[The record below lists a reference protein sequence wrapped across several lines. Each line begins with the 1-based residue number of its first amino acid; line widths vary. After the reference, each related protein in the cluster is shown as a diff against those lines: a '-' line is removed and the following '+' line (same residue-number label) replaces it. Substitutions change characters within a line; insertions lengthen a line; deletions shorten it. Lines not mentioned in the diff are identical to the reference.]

1 MSFDFGFP
9 RQRLPLSSKTKAWR
23 KRCVDWGA
31 DKSIGDNN
39 PVRKSM
45 RHKMINYDLLNGKIH
60 MEDMMSIVNP
70 DRVDA
75 SYIPSSIQHFP
86 IMNSKLNVLRGEE
99 SRRVFDYRVIVT
111 NPDAVSEIEME
122 KRDALNQALQQA
134 VMDSSMSE
142 DDFNARIQEISD
154 YFNYNY
160 QDSRELRANCILN
173 HYWKEY
179 NMPLMFNKGFVDGY
193 CVGEEMYR
201 CDIVGGEPVIEQVN
215 PRVINIYMNS
225 YSSRV
230 EDADIIVI
238 ENWMSPSMVIDIYNE
253 QLTSNE
259 VKAIEDACC
268 ASDQDEES
276 GYVSD
281 SEEAARG
288 FIRLTEGYQ
297 SPEERY
303 DNNDFVSAS
312 VLFGDESVHS
322 LSPYDHNGNIR
333 VVHVYWKSRRKVKK
347 VKSYNP
353 VTGEEEYNLYPET
366 YICDKDKGEEEQ
378 SIWINQAWEG
388 TKIGKDIYVSMRP
401 RPVQYNSMSNPSRCH
416 FGIVGSIYNITGDK
430 PFSLVDIM
438 KPYSYYYDIIH
449 DRLNK
454 LIGRNWGKILQL
466 DLAKVPEGW
475 DVDKWMYFAKV
486 NSIAVVDSFKEGNK
500 GAATGKLAGGLNN
513 ASTGVI
519 DLELGNSIQQHIN
532 LLEYIKS
539 EMSEVAGISKQREG
553 QISNRETVGG
563 VERATLQSSH
573 ITEWLFI
580 IHDDVKKRAM
590 ECFLE
595 TAKIA
600 LRGRSKKFQYILPDN
615 AIKVIDIDGDE
626 FAECDYGIVVD
637 NSSDIQQLKSQ
648 IDTLAQAALQNQLL
662 SFSTLMRIY
671 SSCSLS
677 EKVRLIERDEK
688 QRQQQAEQAEQRQ
701 LQAQQQIAQMQQQ
714 QKQVEMQLEDS
725 LNQRDNETR
734 IVVAT
739 INSQSRQDGTQD
751 GIVEPS
757 EAERQSL
764 QEKIRQF
771 DERLK
776 LDRERLDFD
785 KSKSREELK
794 LKKKQIDK
802 PNKTVK

>member
-1 MSFDFGFP
+1 MSFDIGFP
-9 RQRLPLSSKTKAWR
+9 RQQLPFSSKTKAWR
-23 KRCVDWGA
+23 RRCVDWGA
-31 DKSIGDNN
+31 DRSIGDDN
-39 PVRKSM
+39 PIRKSM
-45 RHKMINYDLLNGKIH
+45 YHKMINYDLLNGKTHI
-60 MEDMMSIVNP
+60 EDMMNVINP
-70 DRVDA
+70 DRIDA
-75 SYIPSSIQHFP
+75 SYIPSSIQHYP

-99 SRRVFDYRVIVT
+99 SRRIFDYKVVVT
-111 NPDAVSEIEME
+111 NPTAISEIERE
-122 KRDALNQALQQA
+122 RRDALNQAMQQA
-134 VMDSSMSE
+134 VMDMSISQ
-142 DDFNARIQEISD
+142 DDFNSRIQEISD

-160 QDSRELRANCILN
+160 QDIRELRANCLLN
-173 HYWKEY
+173 HYVKEY

-193 CVGEEMYR
+193 CVGEEIYQ
-201 CDIVGGEPVIEQVN
+201 CDIVGGEPVITQVN
-215 PRVINIYMNS
+215 PRVINLYMSS
-225 YSSRV
+225 YSSKV
-230 EDADIIVI
+230 EDADIVVI
-238 ENWMSPSMVIDIYNE
+238 ENWWSPSRVIDVFCE
-253 QLTSNE
+253 QLTPNE
-259 VKAIEDACC
+259 VKRIEEAFTT
-268 ASDQDEES
+268 ETNGE
-276 GYVSD
+276 GISD
-281 SEEAARG
+281 SEESARG
-288 FIRLTEGYQ
+288 FIRITGGYQ
-297 SPEERY
+297 SPDERY
-303 DNNDFVSAS
+303 DNNDNISAS
-312 VLFGDESVHS
+312 VLFGDETVHS
-322 LSPYDHNGNIR
+322 LTPYDHNGNIR
-333 VVHVYWKSRRKVKK
+333 VVQVYWKSRRKVKK
-347 VKSYNP
+347 VKSYNA
-353 VTGEEEYNLYPET
+353 VTGEEEYNIYPET
-366 YICDKDKGEEEQ
+366 YICDKDRGEEEQ
-378 SIWINQAWEG
+378 TLWINQAWEG
-388 TKIGKDIYVSMRP
+388 TKIGKDIYVNMRP
-401 RPVQYNSMSNPSRCH
+401 RPIQYNSISNPSRCH

-438 KPYSYYYDIIH
+438 KPYSYYYDFIH

-454 LIGRNWGKILQL
+454 AIAKNWGKILQM
-466 DLAKVPEGW
+466 DIAKVPEGW

-600 LRGRSKKFQYILPDN
+600 LRGRSKKFQYILPDG
-615 AIKVIDIDGDE
+615 AMRVIDINGDE

-637 NSSDIQQLKSQ
+637 NSSEIQQLKSQ

-671 SSCSLS
+671 SSCSIS
-677 EKVRLIERDEK
+677 EKVRLIERDEQK
-688 QRQQQAEQAEQRQ
+688 RQQQAEQTQQQQ
-701 LQAQQQIAQMQQQ
+701 LQAQQQIAQMQQKE
-714 QKQVEMQLEDS
+714 KQAELQLEDAI
-725 LNQRDNETR
+725 NQRDNETK

-739 INSQSRQDGTQD
+739 ISAQSRQNGADD
-751 GIVEPS
+751 GIVEPDES
-757 EAERQSL
+757 ERRNL

-776 LDRERLDFD
+776 LDRERLEFD
-785 KSKSREELK
+785 KSKSREELR
-794 LKKKQIDK
+794 LKEKQINK

>member
-1 MSFDFGFP
+1 MSFDIGFP
-9 RQRLPLSSKTKAWR
+9 RQQLPFSSKTKAWR
-23 KRCVDWGA
+23 RRCVDWGA
-31 DKSIGDNN
+31 DRSIGDDN
-39 PVRKSM
+39 PIRKSM
-45 RHKMINYDLLNGKIH
+45 YHKMINYDLLNGKTHI
-60 MEDMMSIVNP
+60 EDMMNVINP
-70 DRVDA
+70 DRIDA
-75 SYIPSSIQHFP
+75 SYIPSSIQHYP

-99 SRRVFDYRVIVT
+99 SRRIFDYKVVVT
-111 NPDAVSEIEME
+111 NPTAISEIERE
-122 KRDALNQALQQA
+122 RRDALNQAMQQA
-134 VMDSSMSE
+134 VMDMSISQ
-142 DDFNARIQEISD
+142 DDFNSRIQEISD

-160 QDSRELRANCILN
+160 QDIRELRANCLLN
-173 HYWKEY
+173 HYVKEY

-193 CVGEEMYR
+193 CVGEEIYQ
-201 CDIVGGEPVIEQVN
+201 CDIVGGEPVITQVN
-215 PRVINIYMNS
+215 PRVINLYMSS
-225 YSSRV
+225 YSSKV
-230 EDADIIVI
+230 EDADIVVI
-238 ENWMSPSMVIDIYNE
+238 ENWWSPSRVIDVFCE
-253 QLTSNE
+253 QLTPNE
-259 VKAIEDACC
+259 VKRIEEAFTT
-268 ASDQDEES
+268 ETNGE
-276 GYVSD
+276 GISD
-281 SEEAARG
+281 SEESARG
-288 FIRLTEGYQ
+288 FIRITGGYQ
-297 SPEERY
+297 SPDERY
-303 DNNDFVSAS
+303 DNNDNISAS
-312 VLFGDESVHS
+312 VLFGDETVHS
-322 LSPYDHNGNIR
+322 LTPYDHNGNIR
-333 VVHVYWKSRRKVKK
+333 VVQVYWKSRRKVKK
-347 VKSYNP
+347 VKSYNA
-353 VTGEEEYNLYPET
+353 VTGEEEYNIYPET
-366 YICDKDKGEEEQ
+366 YICDKDRGEEEQ
-378 SIWINQAWEG
+378 TLWINQAWEG
-388 TKIGKDIYVSMRP
+388 TKIGKDIYVNMRP
-401 RPVQYNSMSNPSRCH
+401 RPIQYNSMSNPSRCH

-438 KPYSYYYDIIH
+438 KPYSYYYDFIH

-454 LIGRNWGKILQL
+454 AIAKNWGKILQM
-466 DLAKVPEGW
+466 DIAKVPEGW

-600 LRGRSKKFQYILPDN
+600 LRGRSKKFQYILPDG
-615 AIKVIDIDGDE
+615 AMRVIDIDGDE

-637 NSSDIQQLKSQ
+637 NSSEIQQLKSQ

-671 SSCSLS
+671 SSCSIS
-677 EKVRLIERDEK
+677 EKVRLIERDEQK
-688 QRQQQAEQAEQRQ
+688 RQQQAEQTQQQQ

-714 QKQVEMQLEDS
+714 EKQAELQLEDAI
-725 LNQRDNETR
+725 NQRDNETK

-739 INSQSRQDGTQD
+739 ISAQSRQNGADD
-751 GIVEPS
+751 GIVEPDES
-757 EAERQSL
+757 ERRNL

-776 LDRERLDFD
+776 LDRERLEFD
-785 KSKSREELK
+785 KSKSREELR
-794 LKKKQIDK
+794 LKEKQINK

>member
-1 MSFDFGFP
+1 MSFDIGFP
-9 RQRLPLSSKTKAWR
+9 RQQLPFSSKTKAWR
-23 KRCVDWGA
+23 RRCVDWGA
-31 DKSIGDNN
+31 DRSIGDDN
-39 PVRKSM
+39 PIRKSM
-45 RHKMINYDLLNGKIH
+45 YHKMINYDLLNGKTHI
-60 MEDMMSIVNP
+60 EDMMNVINP
-70 DRVDA
+70 DRIDA
-75 SYIPSSIQHFP
+75 SYIPSSIQHYP

-99 SRRVFDYRVIVT
+99 SRRIFDYKVVVT
-111 NPDAVSEIEME
+111 NPTAISEIERE
-122 KRDALNQALQQA
+122 RRDALNQAMQHA
-134 VMDSSMSE
+134 VMDMSISQ
-142 DDFNARIQEISD
+142 DDFNSRIQEISD

-160 QDSRELRANCILN
+160 QDIRELRANCLLN
-173 HYWKEY
+173 HYVKEY

-193 CVGEEMYR
+193 CVGEEIYQ
-201 CDIVGGEPVIEQVN
+201 CDIVGGEPVITQVN
-215 PRVINIYMNS
+215 PRVINLYMSS
-225 YSSRV
+225 YSSKV
-230 EDADIIVI
+230 EDADIVVI
-238 ENWMSPSMVIDIYNE
+238 ENWWSPSRVIDVFCE
-253 QLTSNE
+253 QLTPNE
-259 VKAIEDACC
+259 VKRIEEAFTTETNGEDI
-268 ASDQDEES
+268 
-276 GYVSD
+276 SD
-281 SEEAARG
+281 SEESARG
-288 FIRLTEGYQ
+288 FIRITDGYH
-297 SPEERY
+297 SPDERY
-303 DNNDFVSAS
+303 DNNDNISAS
-312 VLFGDESVHS
+312 VLFGDETVHS
-322 LSPYDHNGNIR
+322 LTPYDHNGNIR
-333 VVHVYWKSRRKVKK
+333 VVQVYWKSRRKVKK
-347 VKSYNP
+347 VKSYNA
-353 VTGEEEYNLYPET
+353 VTGEEEYNIYPET
-366 YICDKDKGEEEQ
+366 YICDKDRGEEEQ
-378 SIWINQAWEG
+378 TLWINQAWEG
-388 TKIGKDIYVSMRP
+388 TKIGKDIYVNMRP
-401 RPVQYNSMSNPSRCH
+401 RPIQYNSISNPSRCH

-438 KPYSYYYDIIH
+438 KPYSYYYDFIH

-454 LIGRNWGKILQL
+454 AIAKNWGKILQM
-466 DLAKVPEGW
+466 DIAKVPEGW

-600 LRGRSKKFQYILPDN
+600 LRGRSKKFQYILP
-615 AIKVIDIDGDE
+615 AGAMRVIDIAGDE

-637 NSSDIQQLKSQ
+637 NSSEIQQLKSQ

-671 SSCSLS
+671 SSCSIS
-677 EKVRLIERDEK
+677 EKVRLIERDEQK
-688 QRQQQAEQAEQRQ
+688 RQQQAEQTQQQQ

-714 QKQVEMQLEDS
+714 EKQAELQLEDAI
-725 LNQRDNETR
+725 NQRDNETK

-739 INSQSRQDGTQD
+739 ISAQSRQNGAGD
-751 GIVEPS
+751 GIVEPDES
-757 EAERQSL
+757 ERRNL

-776 LDRERLDFD
+776 LDRERLEFD
-785 KSKSREELK
+785 KSKSREELR
-794 LKKKQIDK
+794 LKEKQINK

>member
-1 MSFDFGFP
+1 MSFDIGFP
-9 RQRLPLSSKTKAWR
+9 RQQLPFSSKTKAWR
-23 KRCVDWGA
+23 RRCVDWGA
-31 DKSIGDNN
+31 DRSIGDDN
-39 PVRKSM
+39 PIRKSM
-45 RHKMINYDLLNGKIH
+45 YHKMINYDLLNGKTHI
-60 MEDMMSIVNP
+60 EDMMNVINP
-70 DRVDA
+70 DRIDA
-75 SYIPSSIQHFP
+75 SYIPSSIQHYP

-99 SRRVFDYRVIVT
+99 SRRIFDYKVVVT
-111 NPDAVSEIEME
+111 NPTAISEIERE
-122 KRDALNQALQQA
+122 RRDALNQAMQQA
-134 VMDSSMSE
+134 VMDMSISQ
-142 DDFNARIQEISD
+142 DDFNSRIQEISD

-160 QDSRELRANCILN
+160 QDIRELRANCLLN
-173 HYWKEY
+173 HYVKEY

-193 CVGEEMYR
+193 CVGEEIYQ
-201 CDIVGGEPVIEQVN
+201 CDIVGGEPVITQVN
-215 PRVINIYMNS
+215 PRVINLYMSS
-225 YSSRV
+225 YSSKV
-230 EDADIIVI
+230 EDADIVVI
-238 ENWMSPSMVIDIYNE
+238 ENWWSPSRVIDVFCE
-253 QLTSNE
+253 QLTPNE
-259 VKAIEDACC
+259 VKRIEEAFTT
-268 ASDQDEES
+268 ETNGE
-276 GYVSD
+276 GISD
-281 SEEAARG
+281 SEESARG
-288 FIRLTEGYQ
+288 FIRITGGYQ
-297 SPEERY
+297 SPDERY
-303 DNNDFVSAS
+303 DNNDNISAS
-312 VLFGDESVHS
+312 VLFGDETVHS
-322 LSPYDHNGNIR
+322 LTPYDHNGNIR
-333 VVHVYWKSRRKVKK
+333 VVQVYWKSRRKVKK
-347 VKSYNP
+347 VKSYNA
-353 VTGEEEYNLYPET
+353 VTGEEEYNIYPET
-366 YICDKDKGEEEQ
+366 YICDKDRGEEEQ
-378 SIWINQAWEG
+378 TLWINQAWEG
-388 TKIGKDIYVSMRP
+388 TKIGKDIYVNMRP
-401 RPVQYNSMSNPSRCH
+401 RPIQYNSISNPSRCH

-438 KPYSYYYDIIH
+438 KPYSYYYDFIH

-454 LIGRNWGKILQL
+454 AIAKNWGKILQM
-466 DLAKVPEGW
+466 DIAKVPEGW

-600 LRGRSKKFQYILPDN
+600 LRGRSKKFQYILPDG
-615 AIKVIDIDGDE
+615 AMRVIDINGDE

-637 NSSDIQQLKSQ
+637 NSSEIQQLKSQ

-671 SSCSLS
+671 SSCSIS
-677 EKVRLIERDEK
+677 EKVRLIERDEQK
-688 QRQQQAEQAEQRQ
+688 RQQQAEQTQQQQ
-701 LQAQQQIAQMQQQ
+701 LQAQQQIAQMQQKE
-714 QKQVEMQLEDS
+714 KQAELQLEDAI
-725 LNQRDNETR
+725 NQRDNETK

-739 INSQSRQDGTQD
+739 ISAQSRQNGADD
-751 GIVEPS
+751 GIVEPDES
-757 EAERQSL
+757 ERRNL

-776 LDRERLDFD
+776 LDRERLEFD
-785 KSKSREELK
+785 KSKSRDELR
-794 LKKKQIDK
+794 LKEKQINK

>member
-1 MSFDFGFP
+1 MSFDIGFP
-9 RQRLPLSSKTKAWR
+9 RQQLPFSSKTKAWR
-23 KRCVDWGA
+23 RRCVDWGA
-31 DKSIGDNN
+31 DRSIGDDN

-45 RHKMINYDLLNGKIH
+45 YHKMINYDLLNGKTHI
-60 MEDMMSIVNP
+60 EDMMSVVNP
-70 DRVDA
+70 DMIDA
-75 SYIPSSIQHFP
+75 SYIPSSIQHYP

-99 SRRVFDYRVIVT
+99 SRRVFDYKVVVT
-111 NPDAVSEIEME
+111 NPTAIGDIERDR
-122 KRDALNQALQQA
+122 RDALNQAMQQA
-134 VMDSSMSE
+134 VMDTAMSQ

-160 QDSRELRANCILN
+160 QDTRELRANCLLN
-173 HYWKEY
+173 HYVKEY

-193 CVGEEMYR
+193 CVGEEIYQ
-201 CDIVGGEPVIEQVN
+201 CDIVGGEPVITQVN
-215 PRVINIYMNS
+215 PRIINLYMSS

-230 EDADIIVI
+230 EDADIVVI
-238 ENWMSPSMVIDIYNE
+238 ENWWSPSRVIDVFSE
-253 QLTSNE
+253 QLKPDE
-259 VKAIEDACC
+259 VRRIEEAFTT
-268 ASDQDEES
+268 ETNGES
-276 GYVSD
+276 ISD
-281 SEEAARG
+281 SEESVRG
-288 FIRLTEGYQ
+288 FIRLTDGYQ

-303 DNNDFVSAS
+303 DNNDSISAS
-312 VLFGDESVHS
+312 VLFGDETVHS
-322 LSPYDHNGNIR
+322 LTPYDHNGNIR
-333 VVHVYWKSRRKVKK
+333 VVQVYWKSRRKVKK

-353 VTGEEEYNLYPET
+353 VTGEEEYNIYPET
-366 YICDKDKGEEEQ
+366 YICDKDRGEEERTL
-378 SIWINQAWEG
+378 WINQAWEG
-388 TKIGKDIYVSMRP
+388 TKIGKDIYVNMRP
-401 RPVQYNSMSNPSRCH
+401 RPIQYNSMSNPSRCH

-438 KPYSYYYDIIH
+438 KPYSYYYDFTH

-454 LIGRNWGKILQL
+454 IIAKNWGKILQM
-466 DLAKVPEGW
+466 DIAKVPEGW

-600 LRGRSKKFQYILPDN
+600 LRGRSKKFQYILPDG
-615 AIKVIDIDGDE
+615 AMRVIDVDGDE

-637 NSSDIQQLKSQ
+637 NSSDIQQLKAQ
-648 IDTLAQAALQNQLL
+648 IDTLAQAALQNRLL

-677 EKVRLIERDEK
+677 EKVRLIERDEQ
-688 QRQQQAEQAEQRQ
+688 QRQQQAEQTQQQQ

-714 QKQVEMQLEDS
+714 EKQIELQLEDT
-725 LNQRDNETR
+725 LNQRDNETK

-739 INSQSRQDGTQD
+739 INAQSRQNEPND
-751 GIVEPS
+751 GIAEPS
-757 EAERQSL
+757 ESERRNL

-776 LDRERLDFD
+776 LDRDRLEFD
-785 KSKSREELK
+785 KNKSREELR
-794 LKKKQIDK
+794 LKEKQINK

>member
-1 MSFDFGFP
+1 MSFDIGFP
-9 RQRLPLSSKTKAWR
+9 RQQLPFSSKTKAWR
-23 KRCVDWGA
+23 RRCVDWGA
-31 DKSIGDNN
+31 DRSIGDDN
-39 PVRKSM
+39 PIRKSM
-45 RHKMINYDLLNGKIH
+45 YHKMINYDLLNGKTHI
-60 MEDMMSIVNP
+60 EDMMNVINP
-70 DRVDA
+70 DRIDA
-75 SYIPSSIQHFP
+75 SYIPSSIQHYP

-99 SRRVFDYRVIVT
+99 SRRIFDYKVVVT
-111 NPDAVSEIEME
+111 NPTAISEIERE
-122 KRDALNQALQQA
+122 RRDALNQAMQQA
-134 VMDSSMSE
+134 VMDMSISQ
-142 DDFNARIQEISD
+142 DDFNSRIQEISD

-160 QDSRELRANCILN
+160 QDIRELRANCLLN
-173 HYWKEY
+173 HYVKEY

-193 CVGEEMYR
+193 CVGEEIYQ
-201 CDIVGGEPVIEQVN
+201 CDIVGGEPVITQVN
-215 PRVINIYMNS
+215 PRVINLYMSS
-225 YSSRV
+225 YSSKV
-230 EDADIIVI
+230 EDADIVVI
-238 ENWMSPSMVIDIYNE
+238 ENWWSPSRVIDVFCE
-253 QLTSNE
+253 QLTPNE
-259 VKAIEDACC
+259 VKRIEEAFTTETNGEDI
-268 ASDQDEES
+268 
-276 GYVSD
+276 SD
-281 SEEAARG
+281 SEESARG
-288 FIRLTEGYQ
+288 FIRITDGYQ
-297 SPEERY
+297 SPDERY
-303 DNNDFVSAS
+303 DNNDNISAS
-312 VLFGDESVHS
+312 VLFGDETVHS
-322 LSPYDHNGNIR
+322 LTPYDHNGNIR
-333 VVHVYWKSRRKVKK
+333 VVQVYWKSRRKVKK
-347 VKSYNP
+347 VKSYNA
-353 VTGEEEYNLYPET
+353 VTGEEEYNIYPET
-366 YICDKDKGEEEQ
+366 YICDKDRGEEEQ
-378 SIWINQAWEG
+378 TLWINQAWEG
-388 TKIGKDIYVSMRP
+388 TKIGKDIYVNMRP
-401 RPVQYNSMSNPSRCH
+401 RPIQYNSISNPSRCH

-438 KPYSYYYDIIH
+438 KPYSYYYDFIH

-454 LIGRNWGKILQL
+454 AIAKNWGKILQM
-466 DLAKVPEGW
+466 DIAKVPEGW

-600 LRGRSKKFQYILPDN
+600 LRGRSKKFQYILPDG
-615 AIKVIDIDGDE
+615 AIRVIDIDGDE
-626 FAECDYGIVVD
+626 FAECDYGMVVD
-637 NSSDIQQLKSQ
+637 NSSEIQQLKSQ

-671 SSCSLS
+671 SSCSIS
-677 EKVRLIERDEK
+677 EKVRLIERDEQK
-688 QRQQQAEQAEQRQ
+688 RQQQAEQTQQQQ

-714 QKQVEMQLEDS
+714 EKQAELQLEDAI
-725 LNQRDNETR
+725 NQRDNETK

-739 INSQSRQDGTQD
+739 ISAQSRQNGADD
-751 GIVEPS
+751 GIIEPDES
-757 EAERQSL
+757 ERLNL

-776 LDRERLDFD
+776 LDRERLEFD
-785 KSKSREELK
+785 KSKSREELR
-794 LKKKQIDK
+794 LKEKQINK

>member
-1 MSFDFGFP
+1 MSFDIGFP
-9 RQRLPLSSKTKAWR
+9 RQQLPFSSKTKAWR
-23 KRCVDWGA
+23 RRCVDWGA
-31 DKSIGDNN
+31 DRSIGDDN
-39 PVRKSM
+39 PIRKSM
-45 RHKMINYDLLNGKIH
+45 YHKMINYDLLNGKTHI
-60 MEDMMSIVNP
+60 EDMMNVINP
-70 DRVDA
+70 DRIDA
-75 SYIPSSIQHFP
+75 SYIPSSIQHYP

-99 SRRVFDYRVIVT
+99 SRRIFDYKVVVT
-111 NPDAVSEIEME
+111 NPTAISEIERE
-122 KRDALNQALQQA
+122 RRDALNQAMQQA
-134 VMDSSMSE
+134 VMDMSISQ
-142 DDFNARIQEISD
+142 DDFNSRIQEISD

-160 QDSRELRANCILN
+160 QDIRELRANCLLN
-173 HYWKEY
+173 HYVKEY

-193 CVGEEMYR
+193 CVGEEIYQ
-201 CDIVGGEPVIEQVN
+201 CDIVGGEPVITQVN
-215 PRVINIYMNS
+215 PRVINLYMSS
-225 YSSRV
+225 YSSKV
-230 EDADIIVI
+230 EDADIVVI
-238 ENWMSPSMVIDIYNE
+238 ENWWSPSRVIDVFCE
-253 QLTSNE
+253 QLTPNE
-259 VKAIEDACC
+259 VKRIEEAFTTETNGEDI
-268 ASDQDEES
+268 
-276 GYVSD
+276 SD
-281 SEEAARG
+281 SEESARG
-288 FIRLTEGYQ
+288 FIRITGGYQ
-297 SPEERY
+297 SPDERY
-303 DNNDFVSAS
+303 DNNDNISAS
-312 VLFGDESVHS
+312 VLFGDETVHS
-322 LSPYDHNGNIR
+322 LTPYDHNGNIR
-333 VVHVYWKSRRKVKK
+333 VVQVYWKSRRKVKK
-347 VKSYNP
+347 VKSYNA
-353 VTGEEEYNLYPET
+353 VTGEEEYNIYPET
-366 YICDKDKGEEEQ
+366 YICDKDRGEEEQ
-378 SIWINQAWEG
+378 TLWINQAWEG
-388 TKIGKDIYVSMRP
+388 TKIGKDIYVNMRP
-401 RPVQYNSMSNPSRCH
+401 RPIQYNSISNPSRCH

-438 KPYSYYYDIIH
+438 KPYSYYYDFIH

-454 LIGRNWGKILQL
+454 AIAKNWGKILQM
-466 DLAKVPEGW
+466 DIAKVPEGW

-600 LRGRSKKFQYILPDN
+600 LRGRSKKFQYILPDG
-615 AIKVIDIDGDE
+615 AMRVIDIDGDE
-626 FAECDYGIVVD
+626 FVECDYGIVVD
-637 NSSDIQQLKSQ
+637 NSSEIQQLKSQ

-671 SSCSLS
+671 SSCSIS
-677 EKVRLIERDEK
+677 EKVRLIERDEQ
-688 QRQQQAEQAEQRQ
+688 QRQQQAEQTQQQQ

-714 QKQVEMQLEDS
+714 EKQAELQLEDTI
-725 LNQRDNETR
+725 NQRDNETK

-739 INSQSRQDGTQD
+739 ISAQSRQNGADD
-751 GIVEPS
+751 GIIEPD
-757 EAERQSL
+757 ENERRNL

-776 LDRERLDFD
+776 LDRERLEFD
-785 KSKSREELK
+785 KSKSREELR
-794 LKKKQIDK
+794 LKEKQINK

>member
-9 RQRLPLSSKTKAWR
+9 RQQLPFSSKTKAWR

-31 DKSIGDNN
+31 DKSIGDDN

-45 RHKMINYDLLNGKIH
+45 YHKMINYDLLNGKTHI
-60 MEDMMSIVNP
+60 EDMMNVVNP
-70 DRVDA
+70 DRIDA
-75 SYIPSSIQHFP
+75 SYIPSSIQHYP

-99 SRRVFDYRVIVT
+99 SRRVFDYRVVVT
-111 NPDAVSEIEME
+111 NPTAISDIERE
-122 KRDALNQALQQA
+122 KRDALSQSLQQA
-134 VMDSSMSE
+134 MMDSSMSE
-142 DDFNARIQEISD
+142 EDFNARIQEISD

-160 QDSRELRANCILN
+160 QDTREFRANCLLN

-179 NMPLMFNKGFVDGY
+179 NMPLMFNRGFVDGY
-193 CVGEEMYR
+193 CVGEEIYQ
-201 CDIVGGEPVIEQVN
+201 CDIVGGEPVISQIN
-215 PRVINIYMNS
+215 PRIINLYMNS

-230 EDADIIVI
+230 EDADVIVI
-238 ENWMSPSMVIDIYNE
+238 ENWWSPAKVIDTFHE
-253 QLTSNE
+253 QLTPNE
-259 VKAIEDACC
+259 VKRIEEAYMT
-268 ASDQDEES
+268 ETNGENT
-276 GYVSD
+276 SD

-288 FIRLTEGYQ
+288 FIKLTDSYQ

-303 DNNDFVSAS
+303 DNNDNVSAS
-312 VLFGDESVHS
+312 VLFGDETVHS
-322 LSPYDHNGNIR
+322 LTPYDNNGNIR
-333 VVHVYWKSRRKVKK
+333 VVQVYWKSRRKVKK
-347 VKSYNP
+347 VKSYNQI
-353 VTGEEEYNLYPET
+353 TGEEEYNLYPET
-366 YICDKDKGEEEQ
+366 YICNKDKGEEEQ
-378 SIWINQAWEG
+378 ILWINQAWEG
-388 TKIGKDIYVSMRP
+388 TKIGKDIYVNMRP
-401 RPVQYNSMSNPSRCH
+401 RPIQYNSMSNPSRCH

-438 KPYSYYYDIIH
+438 KPYSYYYDFIH

-454 LIGRNWGKILQL
+454 TIAKNWGKILQM
-466 DLAKVPEGW
+466 DIAKVPEGW

-580 IHDDVKKRAM
+580 IHDDVKKRTM

-688 QRQQQAEQAEQRQ
+688 QRQQQAEQAQQ
-701 LQAQQQIAQMQQQ
+701 QQIQAQQQIAQMQQQ
-714 QKQVEMQLEDS
+714 EKQMELQLEDT
-725 LNQRDNETR
+725 LNQRDNETK

-739 INSQSRQDGTQD
+739 IGAQSKQSESND
-751 GIVEPS
+751 GIVEPTES
-757 EAERQSL
+757 ERQNL

-776 LDRERLDFD
+776 LDRERLEFD
-785 KSKSREELK
+785 KNKSEKELR
-794 LKKKQIDK
+794 LKEKQINK
-802 PNKTVK
+802 PNKTIK

>member
-1 MSFDFGFP
+1 MSFDIGFP
-9 RQRLPLSSKTKAWR
+9 RQQLPFSSKTKAWR
-23 KRCVDWGA
+23 RRCVDWGA
-31 DKSIGDNN
+31 DRSIGDDN
-39 PVRKSM
+39 PIRKSM
-45 RHKMINYDLLNGKIH
+45 YHKMINYDLLNGKTHI
-60 MEDMMSIVNP
+60 EDMMNVINP
-70 DRVDA
+70 DRIDA
-75 SYIPSSIQHFP
+75 SYIPSSIQHYP

-99 SRRVFDYRVIVT
+99 SRRIFDYKVVVT
-111 NPDAVSEIEME
+111 NPTAISEIERE
-122 KRDALNQALQQA
+122 RRDALNQAMQQA
-134 VMDSSMSE
+134 VMDMSISQ
-142 DDFNARIQEISD
+142 DDFNSRIQEISD

-160 QDSRELRANCILN
+160 QDIRELRANCLLN
-173 HYWKEY
+173 HYVKEY

-193 CVGEEMYR
+193 CVGEEIYQ
-201 CDIVGGEPVIEQVN
+201 CDIVGGEPVITQVN
-215 PRVINIYMNS
+215 PRVINLYMSS
-225 YSSRV
+225 YSSKV
-230 EDADIIVI
+230 EDADIVVI
-238 ENWMSPSMVIDIYNE
+238 ENWWSPSRVIDVFCE
-253 QLTSNE
+253 QLTPNE
-259 VKAIEDACC
+259 VKRIEEAFTTETNGEDI
-268 ASDQDEES
+268 
-276 GYVSD
+276 SD
-281 SEEAARG
+281 SEESARG
-288 FIRLTEGYQ
+288 FIRITDEYQ
-297 SPEERY
+297 SPDERY
-303 DNNDFVSAS
+303 DNNDNISAS
-312 VLFGDESVHS
+312 VLFGDETVHS
-322 LSPYDHNGNIR
+322 LTPYDHNGNIR
-333 VVHVYWKSRRKVKK
+333 VVQVYWKSRRKVKK
-347 VKSYNP
+347 VKSYNA
-353 VTGEEEYNLYPET
+353 VTGEEEYNIYPET
-366 YICDKDKGEEEQ
+366 YICDKDRGEEEQ
-378 SIWINQAWEG
+378 TLWINQAWEG
-388 TKIGKDIYVSMRP
+388 TKIGKDIYVNMRP
-401 RPVQYNSMSNPSRCH
+401 RPIQYNSISNPSRCH

-438 KPYSYYYDIIH
+438 KPYSYYYDFIH

-454 LIGRNWGKILQL
+454 AIAKNWGKILQM
-466 DLAKVPEGW
+466 DIAKVPEGW

-600 LRGRSKKFQYILPDN
+600 LRGRSKKFQYILPDG
-615 AIKVIDIDGDE
+615 AMRVIDIDGDE

-637 NSSDIQQLKSQ
+637 NSSEIQQLKSQ

-671 SSCSLS
+671 SSCSIS
-677 EKVRLIERDEK
+677 EKVRLIERDEQK
-688 QRQQQAEQAEQRQ
+688 RQQQAEQTQQQQ

-714 QKQVEMQLEDS
+714 EKQAELQLEDAI
-725 LNQRDNETR
+725 NQRDNETK

-739 INSQSRQDGTQD
+739 ISAQSRQNGADD
-751 GIVEPS
+751 GIVEPDES
-757 EAERQSL
+757 ERRNL

-776 LDRERLDFD
+776 LDRERLEFD
-785 KSKSREELK
+785 KSKSREELR
-794 LKKKQIDK
+794 LKEKQINK